1 MPIET
6 YHIPALL
13 KESINGLDI
22 KPEGI
27 YADVTFGGGGHS
39 RAIMSALGPE
49 GRLYGFDQD
58 IDAQANSINDSRF
71 TFVYSNFRFLRNFML
86 YYGVE
91 HLDGIMADLGVS
103 FHHFD
108 SPDRGFSFR
117 ADGPLEMRMN
127 RNATLTA
134 AKIIDEYT
142 VDQLTQLFRLYGELR
157 QSRQI
162 AQTIEKAR
170 RQAPITSTAR
180 LLDVI
185 RPCIDPKHE
194 KKELAQVF
202 QALRIEVNDE
212 MDALRQ
218 FLEQALL
225 TLKPGGRLCVITYH
239 SLEDRLVKNFMR
251 SGNFDGKIE
260 TDFYGRSLAPFRLL
274 TSKPV
279 SPGQDEVDRNPR
291 SRSAKL
297 RIAQRSEKI

>member
-117 ADGPLEMRMN
+117 ASGHAHEPQ
-127 RNATLTA
+127 RNT
-134 AKIIDEYT
+134 
-142 VDQLTQLFRLYGELR
+142 
-157 QSRQI
+157 
-162 AQTIEKAR
+162 
-170 RQAPITSTAR
+170 
-180 LLDVI
+180 
-185 RPCIDPKHE
+185 H
-194 KKELAQVF
+194 
-202 QALRIEVNDE
+202 
-212 MDALRQ
+212 
-218 FLEQALL
+218 
-225 TLKPGGRLCVITYH
+225 GG
-239 SLEDRLVKNFMR
+239 KNYR
-251 SGNFDGKIE
+251 
-260 TDFYGRSLAPFRLL
+260 
-274 TSKPV
+274 
-279 SPGQDEVDRNPR
+279 
-291 SRSAKL
+291 
-297 RIAQRSEKI
+297 